1 MATPTRTTPPGRPAL
16 RRRGTRAFTL
26 IELMVV
32 VGIIGILLGIGSFAM
47 QAVSQQAQKRRVR
60 LLLQACAGLSTEYK
74 AQTSQW
80 VNPDASTT
88 IPIDWSLSYPK
99 NVTNGKFK
107 PNSSG
112 TGKPDQSIERFLSAV
127 GALPEVEKFLYSN
140 DLTDL
145 LVDADTDGFI
155 ELRDPWGNLIEYYP
169 EVTDTTAVETRRRS
183 QAPYFASPGPDGKFG
198 KYGTDNQ
205 PDNDAKDNITSLDLE

>member
-1 MATPTRTTPPGRPAL
+1 MAMRLRTAPTDRPGP
-16 RRRGTRAFTL
+16 RGFTL

-47 QAVSQQAQKRRVR
+47 QAVSQQAQKRRLR

-80 VNPDASTT
+80 VNPDTT
-88 IPIDWSLSYPK
+88 TTLPIDWSLNYPK
-99 NVTNGKFK
+99 NVTGGKFK
-107 PNSSG
+107 PNSAG
-112 TGKPDQSIERFLSAV
+112 TGKPDQTIERFLSAV
-127 GALPEVEKFLYSN
+127 GSLPDVEKFLYSN
-140 DLTDL
+140 ELVDL
-145 LVDADTDGFI
+145 LVDADNDGFI
-155 ELRDPWGNLIEYYP
+155 EFHDPWGHLIEYYP
-169 EVTDTTAVETRRRS
+169 AITDSAATETRRRS

-205 PDNDAKDNITSLDLE
+205 PDNDAKDNLTSLDLE